1 MSAEAEDIVLV
12 IGASGV
18 ALTIVVLAVTV
29 MVVSIKSVWEDK

>member
-1 MSAEAEDIVLV
+1 MSAEDIVLV

-18 ALTIVVLAVTV
+18 ALCIVVLAVTL